1 MGAQNISCKCI
12 KTCKDVSEEVD
23 LAKSDYLRSRSG
35 NLKINNDPKNLAS
48 FQKKNVSFNSEKNEN
63 LIKTDNLI
71 SIKKKEIHQ
80 NQTIE
85 EEDENK
91 YIDTNNN
98 DKKETEK
105 QEGKEEDKDDD
116 KEEKKKQE
124 NIIKESKENKEDD
137 LYSKIDESF
146 ENSII
151 KENKNKDPSRNN
163 SISSIRFIKN
173 FDKNFF
179 FTEKLKKAEK
189 NFDSPINYAKDW
201 AQYCEDDDKKDDI
214 VILIETMNSNKGENH
229 TKEEGQV
236 IEQNGERFLYIGE
249 LDKNQKPSGFGV
261 LYTSHGEKYE
271 GNFNKGKLIGIGRY
285 IGVDGTCYEGIFK
298 NNKLVSKAKI
308 IKCNEKDKKLTY
320 FGETHNL
327 KKNGKGEE
335 TCEGEYRY
343 IGDFV
348 DDLKDG
354 NGRLEYLDS
363 GDIYEGEFKNGEING
378 KGLFIWSNNQQYYGD
393 FVNGVMHGKGKYK
406 WPDGF
411 EYEGDYNNGI
421 KEGMGT
427 YKYKDG
433 RVFKGRFKDGKPDGK
448 GKVTFKGITV
458 NIEYKNGKP
467 VEDFKKLL
475 YSYYSKDASSK

>member
-1 MGAQNISCKCI
+1 MGIGIPEVASCKCL
-12 KTCKDVSEEVD
+12 KTCGDYTEEVD
-23 LAKSDYLRSRSG
+23 LAKGDYLRSRTG
-35 NLKINNDPKNLAS
+35 NFKINIEPKNLAP
-48 FQKKNVSFNSEKNEN
+48 FQQTNNNEINSVDQKAEIKSTEKKDNSSNEIIEKNSLQKIDEEEEEEN
-63 LIKTDNLI
+63 KQIKTDV
-71 SIKKKEIHQ
+71 IKTT
-80 NQTIE
+80 NTINNE
-85 EEDENK
+85 NKDENIK
-91 YIDTNNN
+91 IEKKNNNN
-98 DKKETEK
+98 DN
-105 QEGKEEDKDDD
+105 
-116 KEEKKKQE
+116 
-124 NIIKESKENKEDD
+124 NIS
-137 LYSKIDESF
+137 
-146 ENSII
+146 
-151 KENKNKDPSRNN
+151 N
-163 SISSIRFIKN
+163 SISKKNSSSFKYLKDVDYSI
-173 FDKNFF
+173 F

-189 NFDSPINYAKDW
+189 NFDRPINYEKDW

-214 VILIETMNSNKGENH
+214 LILIETMNSNKGENH

-236 IEQNGERFLYIGE
+236 IEQKGERFLYIGE
-249 LDKNQKPSGFGV
+249 IDKNQKPSGFGV
-261 LYTSHGEKYE
+261 LYTSHEEKYE

-285 IGVDGTCYEGIFK
+285 INKDGTCYEGIFK

-308 IKCNEKDKKLTY
+308 IKNNENGQKVIY
-320 FGETHNL
+320 FGETINF

-343 IGDFV
+343 VGDFEN
-348 DDLKDG
+348 DLKNG
-354 NGRLEYLDS
+354 NGRLEYLDY
-363 GDIYEGEFKNGEING
+363 GEIYEGEFKNGEFYG
-378 KGLFIWSNNQQYYGD
+378 KGLFIWSNNEQYNGD
-393 FVNGVMHGKGKYK
+393 FVKGVMHGKGKYK

-448 GKVTFKGITV
+448 GKVTFKGMTL